1 MGANIFVAINS
12 VRVRCT
18 IKRNC
23 QQFIFDDVT
32 SQEDFCAALT
42 GNRRG
47 NECHE
52 WYWNWALKSKRASN
66 WHQIW
71 GQNLS
76 SRLKEFPLAI

>member
-23 QQFIFDDVT
+23 QQFIFNDMT

-52 WYWNWALKSKRASN
+52 WHATGHLKVK
-66 WHQIW
+66 
-71 GQNLS
+71 G
-76 SRLKEFPLAI
+76 PL